1 MLDIQP
7 RRLADGGIDYN
18 HYRRRAHK
26 LRSGARRGAV
36 RRCWR
41 LTHRLIRAALVA
53 AASAGFR
60 VQSTLFSRQT
70 AASVRSGTRLA
81 SVSGATPR
89 AR

>member
-1 MLDIQP
+1 MLHVQP

-26 LRSGARRGAV
+26 LRSGARRRAV

-41 LTHRLIRAALVA
+41 LTHRLIGAALVA

-60 VQSTLFSRQT
+60 QRPQRPEIGE
-70 AASVRSGTRLA
+70 ACRD
-81 SVSGATPR
+81 
-89 AR
+89 